1 MAEQNPTAQGSAAPP
16 AKPAPSA
23 LADTPKQ
30 SFKEKLAAVVP
41 DEGCINVFAK
51 DSKYVAKDNFVHGYE
66 GSRYI
71 NLRNIDAE
79 LAELLASD
87 EKCKI
92 LEKKK

>member
-1 MAEQNPTAQGSAAPP
+1 MADQTPSAQGNAAPP
-16 AKPAPSA
+16 AKPAPST
-23 LADTPKQ
+23 LADTPKPT
-30 SFKEKLAAVVP
+30 FREKLAAVVP

-51 DSKYVAKDNFVHGYE
+51 DSKYVAKNNFVHGYE

-79 LAELLASD
+79 LAEQLASD
-87 EKCKI
+87 EKCKF